1 MKEIKLS
8 KLTELTQELHA
19 LRQTQFDAVKEM
31 KDTFEG
37 GSEISVEKKQAIE
50 DRNVE
55 NEKLNEKV
63 NELNA
68 LETQEAR
75 LEEALEKGKE
85 VKSMPIHNEKE
96 EVARKTLGDQLI
108 DSSAYKSFMNNGQK
122 NINSELKWNPSVEL
136 KTTLTESGYPPAVTR
151 SDLIVPTALRN
162 PQTVIDLIDT
172 ITTDTYQYKYL
183 EETTFTNNSTATAE
197 GSSLGENALAFTEKT
212 ENIRKIGSFLPVTEE
227 LLADVSAVSGY
238 LDSRLRTMVN
248 LAVGD
253 QIIAGGGSGANLT
266 GILNVSGINTFDFS
280 SFSGNLKRVGQIYEA
295 ITEIQKDSFL
305 SPDAIIMHPSDWY
318 QTVTEVNAVTTSGS
332 LNPLFVG
339 AGQFGGAVGQTMW
352 GLPVVLDT
360 TRPAGTPIVGVF
372 GGGQACHIV
381 ARQGMEVAMSDSHD
395 ENFVKDI
402 MVMKATVRLGFP
414 VYRPTAFC
422 TITNF

>member
-55 NEKLNEKV
+55 IEKLNEKV

-372 GGGQACHIV
+372 GGGQASHIV

>member
-55 NEKLNEKV
+55 IEKLNEKV

-227 LLADVSAVSGY
+227 LLADV
-238 LDSRLRTMVN
+238 
-248 LAVGD
+248 
-253 QIIAGGGSGANLT
+253 
-266 GILNVSGINTFDFS
+266 
-280 SFSGNLKRVGQIYEA
+280 
-295 ITEIQKDSFL
+295 
-305 SPDAIIMHPSDWY
+305 
-318 QTVTEVNAVTTSGS
+318 
-332 LNPLFVG
+332 
-339 AGQFGGAVGQTMW
+339 
-352 GLPVVLDT
+352 
-360 TRPAGTPIVGVF
+360 
-372 GGGQACHIV
+372 
-381 ARQGMEVAMSDSHD
+381 
-395 ENFVKDI
+395 
-402 MVMKATVRLGFP
+402 
-414 VYRPTAFC
+414 
-422 TITNF
+422 